1 MCQVLPVQ
9 PSLEH
14 LKNQAKDRLAELQ
27 RENPAAQLADA
38 QHAIARD
45 YGFASWPKLKAH
57 VDALLPATHAA
68 LESPLTGTWVVNVP
82 KSKRNPA
89 NLFQSARIEIAVTAD
104 AVTFDQ
110 LIVEESGQT
119 QQGKQTLR
127 VDGAAHPIGASGY
140 AISATWLSANVL
152 ETQATKDGQP
162 AGAGRYEVS
171 DDGGTL
177 IVTDEAREQRLVLER
192 ATSDASLPA

>member
-9 PSLEH
+9 PNLEH
-14 LKNQAKDRLAELQ
+14 LRNQAKDRLVKLQ
-27 RENPAAQLADA
+27 AENPAAQLADA
-38 QHAIARD
+38 QHALARD

-57 VDALLPATHAA
+57 VDALAPATRDPFD
-68 LESPLTGTWVVNVP
+68 SPLTGTWVVNVP
-82 KSKRNPA
+82 KSKQNPA

-110 LIVEESGQT
+110 LVVEASGQT

-127 VDGAAHPIGASGY
+127 VDGSAYPIGASGY
-140 AISATWLSANVL
+140 AISARWLDANVL

-171 DDGGTL
+171 DDGGTM

-192 ATSDASLPA
+192 VTRDASLPA